1 MSQTPLIPASA
12 GRSGIWFSTPPTWP
26 GHKGLMRILSLIL
39 LGGLF
44 WFLAAA
50 FIRLAMP
57 WGVFSGGYATVILF
71 GLTALLA
78 PVLVSLVHR
87 LTAGGKAPRLPTAAI
102 LCLVCGL
109 LDAVAMTW
117 TPELYASNP
126 ARLVTGAAWLLFGVG
141 ALLTSAMLQDRP
153 R

>member
-1 MSQTPLIPASA
+1 
-12 GRSGIWFSTPPTWP
+12 
-26 GHKGLMRILSLIL
+26 MRTLSLIL
-39 LGGLF
+39 LGAVL
-44 WFLAAA
+44 WFLAAV

-57 WGVFSGGYATVILF
+57 WGVFSGGYATAILF

-87 LTAGGKAPRLPTAAI
+87 LTAGGRGPRLPTAAI
-102 LCLVCGL
+102 LCLVGGL
-109 LDAVAMTW
+109 LDALAMTLS
-117 TPELYASNP
+117 PELYASNP
-126 ARLVTGAAWLLFGVG
+126 ARLVTGAAWLLFGFG